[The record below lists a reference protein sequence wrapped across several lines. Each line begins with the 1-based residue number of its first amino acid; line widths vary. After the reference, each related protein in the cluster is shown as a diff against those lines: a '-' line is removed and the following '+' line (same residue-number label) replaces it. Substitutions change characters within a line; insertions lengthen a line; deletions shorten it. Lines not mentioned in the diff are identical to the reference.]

1 MKIQEADSKCIVLQS
16 VICVKVE
23 EIMLKSNDKVDA
35 CSHFHA
41 CLIHVVSL
49 ELSRLKKSSA
59 VIKRLLSSLFG
70 FFFFLVLNFQAVRVG
85 GLTQSFKYALK
96 RHCYDKSIYYICQN
110 YSS

>member
-23 EIMLKSNDKVDA
+23 QIMLKSNDKVDA

-59 VIKRLLSSLFG
+59 AIKRLLSSLFG
-70 FFFFLVLNFQAVRVG
+70 HDLFNLNLQA
-85 GLTQSFKYALK
+85 KYALK
-96 RHCYDKSIYYICQN
+96 RHCYDKSIYYICHN

>member
-1 MKIQEADSKCIVLQS
+1 MKIQEADSKCIVLHS

-23 EIMLKSNDKVDA
+23 QIMLKSNDKVDA

-41 CLIHVVSL
+41 YLIHVVSL

-59 VIKRLLSSLFG
+59 AIKRLLSSLFG
-70 FFFFLVLNFQAVRVG
+70 HDLFNLNLQAVRVG

-96 RHCYDKSIYYICQN
+96 RHYCYDESIYYICQN
-110 YSS
+110 FSS

>member
-70 FFFFLVLNFQAVRVG
+70 HDLFNLNFQAVRVG

-96 RHCYDKSIYYICQN
+96 RHCYDNSIYYICQN

>member
-35 CSHFHA
+35 C
-41 CLIHVVSL
+41 LIHVVSL

-70 FFFFLVLNFQAVRVG
+70 HDLFNLNFQAVRVG